1 MSHLKLNTSA
11 IKALANVSSARAK
24 ILQTL
29 MHDNNMPKGGIK
41 NSKTK
46 GAKNQKDDLKILKN
60 VAEKMKTVCSR
71 IPLVIIQ
78 KEFPDLQS
86 LLDSTDS
93 TDYFKNT
100 TGVTLSVYRDM
111 VESGALK
118 HDWQND
124 CIIRI
129 YNGFSTIRP
138 EFY

>member
-1 MSHLKLNTSA
+1 
-11 IKALANVSSARAK
+11 
-24 ILQTL
+24 
-29 MHDNNMPKGGIK
+29 MHDNGMTKGSIK
-41 NSKTK
+41 KSKTK
-46 GAKNQKDDLKILKN
+46 KTQKQKDDLKTLKK
-60 VAEKMKTVCSR
+60 VAEKLKTVCSR

-78 KEFPDLQS
+78 EEFPDLQS

-93 TDYFKNT
+93 TGYFKNI
-100 TGVTLSVYRDM
+100 TGVTLPVYRDM

-118 HDWQND
+118 YDWQND